1 MSLSLTT
8 EQPGP
13 DGRSTDQ
20 RGPDRLST
28 TPLVLVVEDDHR
40 IAAFLDRGLAQA
52 GYRVAVTTDGP
63 AGLALAERVQPE
75 VVVLDLMLPGLDGLE
90 VARRLRRSGGVP
102 ILMLTARDGVGD
114 RVQGLDAGADD
125 YLVKPFA
132 LEELLAR
139 LRALLRG
146 RALALADTRRGVLT
160 YADVCLDQDTREV
173 TRGARRLELRNKT
186 FELLAYFL
194 RNPERVVS
202 RRELLEEVWGYDF
215 LGDSNVIEVTVG
227 QLRQKLEAGGE
238 PRVIQTVRPI
248 GYILRMDRAA
258 EADSLGRPRAL
269 P

>member
-1 MSLSLTT
+1 MAISVT
-8 EQPGP
+8 PP
-13 DGRSTDQ
+13 
-20 RGPDRLST
+20 P
-28 TPLVLVVEDDHR
+28 PLVLVVEDDHR
-40 IAAFLDRGLAQA
+40 ISAFLDRALVQA
-52 GYRVAVTTDGP
+52 GYRVAVAPDGP
-63 AGLALAERVQPE
+63 AALAAADHNQPE

-90 VARRLRRSGGVP
+90 VARRLRAGGGVP
-102 ILMLTARDGVGD
+102 ILMLTARDGVDD

-146 RALALADTRRGVLT
+146 RALAVADTRRGPLT
-160 YADVCLDQDTREV
+160 YADLTLDQDTREV
-173 TRGARRLELRNKT
+173 RRGERRVELRNKA

-194 RNPERVVS
+194 RNPGRVVS

-227 QLRQKLEAGGE
+227 QLRQKLEADGE

-248 GYILRMDRAA
+248 GYILRMERRA
-258 EADSLGRPRAL
+258 
-269 P
+269 

>member
-1 MSLSLTT
+1 MTASATAA
-8 EQPGP
+8 P
-13 DGRSTDQ
+13 
-20 RGPDRLST
+20 
-28 TPLVLVVEDDHR
+28 PLVLVVEDDHR
-40 IAAFLDRGLAQA
+40 ISAFLDRALVQA
-52 GYRVAVTTDGP
+52 GYRVAVAADGP
-63 AGLALAERVQPE
+63 AALAAANNTPPE

-90 VARRLRRSGGVP
+90 VARRLRAGGSVP
-102 ILMLTARDGVGD
+102 ILMLTARDGVDD

-146 RALALADTRRGVLT
+146 RALAVADTRRGILC
-160 YADVCLDQDTREV
+160 YADLTLDQDTREV
-173 TRGARRLELRNKT
+173 KRGERPVELRHKA

-194 RNPERVVS
+194 RNPGRVLS

-248 GYILRMDRAA
+248 GYILRMDRR
-258 EADSLGRPRAL
+258 E
-269 P
+269 

>member
-1 MSLSLTT
+1 MTAA
-8 EQPGP
+8 P
-13 DGRSTDQ
+13 
-20 RGPDRLST
+20 
-28 TPLVLVVEDDHR
+28 PLVLVVEDDHR
-40 IAAFLDRGLAQA
+40 ISAFLDRALVQA
-52 GYRVAVTTDGP
+52 GYRVAVATDGP
-63 AGLALAERVQPE
+63 AALAAADETPPE

-90 VARRLRRSGGVP
+90 VARRLRAGGGVP
-102 ILMLTARDGVGD
+102 ILMLTARDGVDD

-146 RALALADTRRGVLT
+146 RALAVADTRRGILT
-160 YADVCLDQDTREV
+160 CADVTLNQDTREV
-173 TRGARRLELRNKT
+173 KRGERPVELRNKA

-194 RNPERVVS
+194 RNPGRVLS

-238 PRVIQTVRPI
+238 PRVIQTVRPV
-248 GYILRMDRAA
+248 GYILRA
-258 EADSLGRPRAL
+258 ERRQ
-269 P
+269 